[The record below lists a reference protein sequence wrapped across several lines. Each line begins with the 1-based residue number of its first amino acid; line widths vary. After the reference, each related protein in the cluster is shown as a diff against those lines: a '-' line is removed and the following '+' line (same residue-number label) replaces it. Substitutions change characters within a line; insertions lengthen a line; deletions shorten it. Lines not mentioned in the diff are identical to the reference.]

1 MERYY
6 RFDAHAF
13 LKESKGWAKEKKKL
27 ERELE
32 SIPEL
37 KAMENSEVH
46 SGSTSDPT
54 AQVSL
59 KRVHLMEEI
68 RRINIY
74 ENALRYAWDNLTEE
88 EQDILARFYFTR
100 KRINYEVH
108 LLCDKYHIEK
118 SQVYNRKNK
127 ALKELTDLVEDYIN

>member
-6 RFDAHAF
+6 RFDAHNF

-32 SIPEL
+32 EIPEL
-37 KAMENSEVH
+37 KAIENSEVH
-46 SGSTSDPT
+46 SGNISDPT
-54 AQVSL
+54 ASTSF
-59 KRVHLMEEI
+59 KRFFIETQIERLDLYRE
-68 RRINIY
+68 
-74 ENALRYAWDNLTEE
+74 ALNYAWDNLTDEE
-88 EQDILARFYFTR
+88 KDMLNGFYFTH

-127 ALKELTDLVEDYIN
+127 ALQKLTDLVEEYVG